1 MKPFFVIYGQVKQIH
16 FVLLK
21 GSYTFGKSRIM
32 LEIQLSY
39 VIAECK
45 SLIQGLLNMNIELRP
60 SVHEALT
67 HGWTQMIPSTR
78 PREPSPVLNS
88 SKYKHTIGSCL
99 PSYLHSVKS
108 RSSGNPEPPWSQLVS
123 IPYPRSQSYAALM
136 QQQLAVS
143 NGGTSSTAIQP
154 QTAQSMEGVLS
165 ATDLGTVVTTSG
177 SMLVDSTSATVREQ
191 KKQLVHRIG
200 AAGRRL
206 ADAVKGVKRE
216 GHKSS

>member
-1 MKPFFVIYGQVKQIH
+1 
-16 FVLLK
+16 
-21 GSYTFGKSRIM
+21 
-32 LEIQLSY
+32 
-39 VIAECK
+39 
-45 SLIQGLLNMNIELRP
+45 MNIELRP
-60 SVHEALT
+60 SVQEGLS

-136 QQQLAVS
+136 QQQL

-165 ATDLGTVVTTSG
+165 ATDIGTVVTTSG
-177 SMLVDSTSATVREQ
+177 SQLVDSTSATVREH
-191 KKQLVHRIG
+191 KRQLVHKIG

-216 GHKSS
+216 GHKTSN